1 MAIDVGKTLERTP
14 EGFQA
19 LSWVLYIASAVL
31 SAATVLGDFSGT
43 LLFIGAIVVIV
54 LASSRKSDAAGTI
67 YGSHLANITSTMWV
81 NLVAA
86 VVLMA
91 ITYLT
96 LGIGII
102 ITWPAYIVVLIWV
115 GFKLIRGMMKL
126 NDGQAY

>member
-1 MAIDVGKTLERTP
+1 MAIDIGKTLERTP

-19 LSWVLYIASAVL
+19 LSWVLYIASAAL

-102 ITWPAYIVVLIWV
+102 ITWPAYIIVLIWV

-126 NDGQAY
+126 NDGQSY